1 VLIITPV
8 AGSMPEPRPQYLVSG
23 DRATQILDAASSAAL
38 QASGVKLTTL
48 SLETFT
54 KLTTELVAETLDGV
68 DPDTGKLLAE
78 VMPDY
83 LSQAAINALD
93 LLDVTNHVD
102 EQYVPTR
109 LSATNLNAMVLAQNS
124 TVVDIDPDGYPV
136 VVGGASTTTDYNVTG
151 NLTAGNLTAATAHAD
166 VFTANQS
173 TTTYA
178 ETSALA
184 TVNQSV
190 EPGAPA
196 AGRVKVYS
204 DANGRLNLK
213 DASAK
218 LYLIGNKRIVTNW
231 PTTGDSQ
238 IGDEAILASTGE
250 HRVYLGATKGWRLAS
265 THEVSSLTERDAITS
280 KYPGLKV
287 FVAVGHEQ
295 EHVWGTD
302 NKWHGTKTFAIDG
315 VGTGFLNTD
324 TATNDTNP
332 HRGATY
338 DLVDP
343 GYEYTVRADV
353 SAVVLTNNGVSTYVQ
368 LSTLDYGQDIA
379 GYNLYRHSGSYLWV
393 GGGGRN
399 YHHHDFSGATKAPL
413 SGSHRLAMD
422 WFCTTPYSNSMLYG
436 SGEGQHLVY
445 EIIPA

>member
-1 VLIITPV
+1 
-8 AGSMPEPRPQYLVSG
+8 MPEPRPQYLVSG

-124 TVVDIDPDGYPV
+124 TVVDTDPDGYPV

-151 NLTAGNLTAATAHAD
+151 NLTAGNLTAATGHAD
-166 VFTANQS
+166 VFTANQA

-218 LYLIGNKRIVTNW
+218 LYLIGNKRIVTVW
-231 PTTGDSQ
+231 PTAGDSQ

-280 KYPGLKV
+280 KYPGMKV
-287 FVAVGHEQ
+287 YVAVGHEQ
-295 EHVWGTD
+295 DHVWGTD
-302 NKWHGTKTFAIDG
+302 NKWHGTKTFTINQPG
-315 VGTGFLNTD
+315 GFTGGNV
-324 TATNDTNP
+324 AVNDTN
-332 HRGATY
+332 HRRAATY

-343 GYEYTVRADV
+343 GYPYIVRADV
-353 SAVVLTNNGVSTYVQ
+353 SAVVITNQGVSTYVD
-368 LSTLDYGQDIA
+368 LAYADYEQDVT
-379 GYNLYRHSGSYLWV
+379 GYVAYRHSGQWASNS
-393 GGGGRN
+393 GRF
-399 YHHHDFSGATKAPL
+399 YTHHDFSGSTGDVPL
-413 SGSHRLAMD
+413 TGSHRLILD
-422 WFCTTPYSNSMLYG
+422 WYVSTNFSNSMLYAYAD
-436 SGEGQHLVY
+436 GQHLVY
-445 EIIPA
+445 EIVPA